1 MIFNFCLSTA
11 FSVIAMATKGQKKS
25 CSLLLIV
32 KNDRILASEIL
43 TGL

>member
-1 MIFNFCLSTA
+1 MIFNFCLSTV
-11 FSVIAMATKGQKKS
+11 FSVITMATKGQNKS

-32 KNDRILASEIL
+32 KNDVILASEIL